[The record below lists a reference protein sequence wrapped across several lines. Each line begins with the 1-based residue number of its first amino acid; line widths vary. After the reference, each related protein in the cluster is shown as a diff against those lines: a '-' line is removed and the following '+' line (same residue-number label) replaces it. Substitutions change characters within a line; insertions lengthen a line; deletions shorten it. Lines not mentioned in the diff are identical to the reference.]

1 MIRRLHPVVYVGQ
14 LVGRGSPWRQ
24 NCDIDLRHTASLPK
38 RFVYW
43 TLKGAGWRTLSA
55 VYPIQPLVSLFFH
68 CLLVIKLVLTMCKHE
83 WTTQHYLSVSQTVL
97 TLSLRMETKCSTT
110 AHAAN
115 IAAQWHG
122 GYAYLSVILELSVST
137 DPECTYLTIK
147 LALSSVSC

>member
-1 MIRRLHPVVYVGQ
+1 
-14 LVGRGSPWRQ
+14 
-24 NCDIDLRHTASLPK
+24 
-38 RFVYW
+38 
-43 TLKGAGWRTLSA
+43 
-55 VYPIQPLVSLFFH
+55 
-68 CLLVIKLVLTMCKHE
+68 MCKHE

-97 TLSLRMETKCSTT
+97 TLSLRMEAKCSTT

-147 LALSSVSC
+147 LALSSVSCYM

>member
-55 VYPIQPLVSLFFH
+55 VYPAISVLVFS
-68 CLLVIKLVLTMCKHE
+68 
-83 WTTQHYLSVSQTVL
+83 LSVSYKTGIDHVQTWVDYT
-97 TLSLRMETKCSTT
+97 TLPVRQSNSPNIVLRMETKCTTT